1 MNKVFILLQE
11 SNCDGEILIN
21 TTPCVDLETAKR
33 EMQKEINTLL
43 TESKKYKGLDLDAIE
58 GDPDADYVLERDETS
73 FYLSCN
79 YDDYYEHLTIE
90 EKEVVGSEEKNKE
103 LYDKICQA
111 LTWYENPDEYP
122 LGENDFNRHIS
133 EELYNRLVEVQNN
146 MF

>member
-1 MNKVFILLQE
+1 M
-11 SNCDGEILIN
+11 
-21 TTPCVDLETAKR
+21 
-33 EMQKEINTLL
+33 
-43 TESKKYKGLDLDAIE
+43 
-58 GDPDADYVLERDETS
+58 
-73 FYLSCN
+73 
-79 YDDYYEHLTIE
+79 
-90 EKEVVGSEEKNKE
+90 VGSEEKDKE